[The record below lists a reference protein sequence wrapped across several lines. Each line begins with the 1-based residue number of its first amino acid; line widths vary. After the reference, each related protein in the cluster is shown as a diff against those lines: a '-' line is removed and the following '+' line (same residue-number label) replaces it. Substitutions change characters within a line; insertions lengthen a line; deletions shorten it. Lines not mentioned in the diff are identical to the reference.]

1 MGPGPD
7 CRDRRSG
14 LERETN
20 GRVRPA
26 MGIDFP
32 LPGRRKRIYRR
43 RIFRRRV
50 YRKRIFRRRIFRKR
64 IYRKRIYRKRIY
76 RKRKTAH
83 N

>member
-7 CRDRRSG
+7 RRDRHSG

-20 GRVRPA
+20 GRVRPV
-26 MGIDFP
+26 MGLDFL
-32 LPGRRKRIYRR
+32 LPGRRRRIHRRRIHRKRIYRR
-43 RIFRRRV
+43 RV
-50 YRKRIFRRRIFRKR
+50 
-64 IYRKRIYRKRIY
+64 YRKRIYRKRIY